1 MVKKDRHCDT
11 RFQELHVLL
20 AGCGSIGKRH
30 ARILKEL
37 GVGRLTVCDPVPAQ
51 IEALMLQTPSVEACA
66 SFQLGL
72 DAKPD
77 AVFILTPPKQHVP
90 MAVDAVRAGCHVFV
104 EKPVSD
110 SLDGVEPLAELVRR
124 SASKV
129 MIGLCFRYHRGLRKA
144 KALIE
149 SGTIGRL
156 ISIRALM
163 GEHLPQVRPDF
174 QSLFSAQYSGAF
186 DLMHD
191 LDLAIWFANQRV
203 EAVQALYGTCSD
215 IGISAPDLVEIL
227 IGFEDRCTASV
238 HLDFFQRPRRRQIE
252 LIGSDGTIIVE
263 FARWDQ
269 YTLSTYRPDRNDWE
283 SLSET
288 VSRDDMFRDEDRA
301 FLSAT
306 VGNGEIDCT
315 IDEAC
320 KSLRVIAAAQGMNSL
335 WKGRANPPKVS
346 EAAREREAAGV

>member
-1 MVKKDRHCDT
+1 MVKEGQQCNP

-51 IEALMLQTPSVEACA
+51 IEGLILETPSAEACS
-66 SFQLGL
+66 SFKAGL

-90 MAVDAVRAGCHVFV
+90 MAIDAVRAGCHVFV
-104 EKPVSD
+104 EKPLSD

-124 SASKV
+124 SASQV
-129 MIGLCFRYHRGLRKA
+129 MIGLCFRYHRGLSKA
-144 KALIE
+144 KALLE
-149 SGTIGRL
+149 NGAIGRL

-191 LDLAIWFANQRV
+191 VDLAIWFANQRV
-203 EAVQALYGTCSD
+203 EAVNAMYGTCSD

-269 YTLSTYRPDRNDWE
+269 YTLSMYTPARTDWDSFTE
-283 SLSET
+283 S

-301 FLSAT
+301 FLSAILE
-306 VGNGEIDCT
+306 NGKIDCT
-315 IDEAC
+315 IDEGW
-320 KSLRVIAAAQGMNSL
+320 KSLRVVAAAQAMGAL
-335 WKGRANPPKVS
+335 WRNRRRPAMIDVGIS
-346 EAAREREAAGV
+346 F